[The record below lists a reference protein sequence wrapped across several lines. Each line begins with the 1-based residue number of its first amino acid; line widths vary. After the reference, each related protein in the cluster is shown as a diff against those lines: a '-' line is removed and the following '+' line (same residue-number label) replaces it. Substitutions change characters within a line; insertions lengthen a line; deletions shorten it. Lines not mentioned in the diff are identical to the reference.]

1 MGGSP
6 RVRTIIPPNTIAARV
21 TGSGGVD
28 PEAVKRAE
36 AAIAGLKGRFERD
49 ASEQVVRLQNLQARF
64 AAGAEPGETLAEI
77 FQLAHEL
84 RGQAGTFGYDL
95 LSRVGNLLCR
105 YAERGD
111 IGSARGAS
119 VLKALI
125 DALAAILARK
135 AEGDG
140 DALGRELLRELEH
153 LVGRLDG

>member
-1 MGGSP
+1 MGGAP
-6 RVRTIIPPNTIAARV
+6 RFRTIIPPNTIAAKV

-36 AAIAGLKGRFERD
+36 MAVAGLRGGFERT
-49 ASEQVVRLQNLQARF
+49 ASDQVARLQNLQARF
-64 AAGAEPGETLAEI
+64 AGGAEPDDALAEI

-95 LSRVGNLLCR
+95 LSRVGDLLCR

-111 IGSARGAS
+111 TGSARGAS

-135 AEGDG
+135 ARGDG
-140 DALGRELLRELEH
+140 DALGRELLLELEQ
-153 LVGRLDG
+153 LVGRL